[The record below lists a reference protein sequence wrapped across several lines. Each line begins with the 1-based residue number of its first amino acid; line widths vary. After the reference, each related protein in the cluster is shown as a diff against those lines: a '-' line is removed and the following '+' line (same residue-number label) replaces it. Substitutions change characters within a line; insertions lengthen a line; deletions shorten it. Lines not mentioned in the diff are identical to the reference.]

1 MKAARFDYA
10 RPASASEAAGML
22 QKCAGMGKVLGGG
35 QSLGPMMNLRLAQ
48 PELLVDVRMIAAL
61 KTCVVERDAIV
72 LGAATTHAA
81 IEDGQ
86 VQDPTQGM
94 MPYVA
99 SGIAY
104 RAVRNRGTLGG
115 SLAHADPAAD
125 WINLMALLDA
135 EYLLE
140 GPGGIRTVS
149 NALWMSG
156 AFTTALAEDE
166 VLTAVRIP
174 KLSASAR
181 WSYYKFN
188 RKTGEFAEAIAA
200 FVDDRERGVQRA
212 IIGATDGTPHVIADA
227 SPLINGWDA
236 AFADAQLQL
245 AGLTPDTYEYQI
257 HAVALRRAA
266 ARMASKNGD
275 VA

>member
-1 MKAARFDYA
+1 MKAARFDYIRA
-10 RPASASEAAGML
+10 DSAPDAALLL
-22 QKCAGMGKVLGGG
+22 QKSAGMGKVIGGG

-48 PELLVDVRMIAAL
+48 PEMLVDVRRVAAL
-61 KTCVVERDAIV
+61 NTCVAEPGFVV
-72 LGAATTHAA
+72 LGAAITHAA
-81 IEDGQ
+81 IEDGL
-86 VQDPTQGM
+86 VLDPAQGM
-94 MPYVA
+94 MAEVA

-135 EYLLE
+135 QYLLQ
-140 GPGGIRTVS
+140 GPAGERRVS
-149 NALWMSG
+149 SSDWMSG

-166 VLTAVRIP
+166 ILTAVRIP
-174 KLSASAR
+174 VLSSTAR

-200 FVDDRERGVQRA
+200 FVDDRQRGVRRA
-212 IIGATDGTPHVIADA
+212 LIGATDGTPHVIADA
-227 SPLINGWDA
+227 SALIDGWDA
-236 AFADAQLQL
+236 SFADAELQA
-245 AGLTPDTYEYQI
+245 AGLVPDSYEYRI

-266 ARMASKNGD
+266 SRLSINAKETS
-275 VA
+275 